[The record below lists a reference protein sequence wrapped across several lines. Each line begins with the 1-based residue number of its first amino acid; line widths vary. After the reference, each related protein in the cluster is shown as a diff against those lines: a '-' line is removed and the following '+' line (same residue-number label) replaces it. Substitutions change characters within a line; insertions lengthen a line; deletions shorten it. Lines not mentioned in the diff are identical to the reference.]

1 MSLLLLL
8 HKGKGAMKR
17 IETFLGNIATLTVDV
32 IVNTANVRLMRGG
45 GVCGAIHRV
54 AGPQL
59 HEACE
64 RLAGCATGD
73 AKITS
78 GFLLSAKFV
87 IHAVGPEWFDDRE
100 DKEELLA
107 SCYRKSLTIATEHGL
122 HSIAFPLISTGSY
135 GCPPR
140 IGAAIAVREVCDF
153 LADNSQIQKVVFAVF
168 DGQAI
173 VEINKA
179 LDREY
184 ARR

>member
-1 MSLLLLL
+1 
-8 HKGKGAMKR
+8 MKR
-17 IETFLGNIATLTVDV
+17 IETFLGNIATLKVDV
-32 IVNTANVRLMRGG
+32 VVNAANVRLMNGG

-59 HEACE
+59 QDACAHLE
-64 RLAGCATGD
+64 GCEPGEV
-73 AKITS
+73 KMTS
-78 GFLLSAKFV
+78 GFLLAAKFV
-87 IHAVGPEWFDDRE
+87 IHAVGPEWYDDRE

-107 SCYRKSLTIATEHGL
+107 SCYRKSFALAVEHGL
-122 HSIAFPLISTGSY
+122 NTIAFPLISTGSY
-135 GCPPR
+135 GCPLR
-140 IGAAIAVREVCDF
+140 IGAAIAVREACDF
-153 LADNSQIQKVVFAVF
+153 LADNIKMQKVFFAVF